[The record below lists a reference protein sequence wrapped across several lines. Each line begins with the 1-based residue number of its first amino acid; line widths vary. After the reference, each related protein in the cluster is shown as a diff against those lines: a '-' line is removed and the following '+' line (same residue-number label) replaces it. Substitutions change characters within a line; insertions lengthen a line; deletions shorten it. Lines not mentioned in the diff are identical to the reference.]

1 MSFPLFAFV
10 ADSSENSPTFL
21 TDANLRSEKN
31 VRRDILSN
39 GSHGLTQK
47 LQDLPEDSVKDS
59 DETYFSESIHSNR
72 TVDSAKVRDDQECH
86 TVDDEIEDGMSPA
99 FQNENGTGM
108 PESGSQTRLHSPSR
122 DSENGASGDDSS
134 DSEIESSAVRRR
146 KKRALSPWNGRQDD
160 DENGTG
166 EEDSEDE
173 DDDSDDEIDVAVKEK
188 PPKRRR
194 VDIRKSSSIDE
205 TFEEAGD
212 SQMKQLKEMFP
223 HHSQKVFRA
232 SSFYH
237 GLTQSSSSLNVCTL
251 VVNIVNHGLLVR

>member
-39 GSHGLTQK
+39 GSHGLTKK
-47 LQDLPEDSVKDS
+47 LQDLPEDDVKDS

-72 TVDSAKVRDDQECH
+72 TVESAKVRDDQECH
-86 TVDDEIEDGMSPA
+86 TVDDEIEDGMSPV
-99 FQNENGTGM
+99 FQNENGT
-108 PESGSQTRLHSPSR
+108 
-122 DSENGASGDDSS
+122 DSENGSNGENSS

-173 DDDSDDEIDVAVKEK
+173 DDSDDEIDVAVKEK
-188 PPKRRR
+188 PSKRRR

-205 TFEEAGD
+205 TFEEAGN

-232 SSFYH
+232 SSSYYQ
-237 GLTQSSSSLNVCTL
+237 LTPT
-251 VVNIVNHGLLVR
+251 VVVA